1 MKYDA
6 GNVTADRDKFFTKQ
20 NKNRKL
26 MVIVEA
32 TINNKYKQIPG
43 KPCRFKEPEKR
54 ISNFIRSKDF
64 KVIFYHEM

>member
-54 ISNFIRSKDF
+54 TS
-64 KVIFYHEM
+64 